1 MTTAQPQAGSAE
13 RAPVLFS
20 TLAAAGGYKLGL
32 ITLNQPQ
39 ALNGLSL
46 DMARAMS
53 AQLAAWESDPTI
65 AVVIMRGAGEKAF
78 CAGGDLQA
86 IYPSLPQTPYASGW
100 QNEYLRTFFQVEY
113 TLDYQI
119 HYYSKPV
126 LCWANGIV
134 MGGGAGL
141 MMGASHRV
149 ATETTRFAM
158 PEIVIGLFPDVAG
171 NWLLNRMPQGVGRFL
186 ALTGSIINA
195 SDTHYLGI
203 VNHRLAS
210 STWSVL
216 LQRLQAVRWH
226 ENRASNDALLDTCLN
241 DLKMPALP
249 PGPVQQHAQ
258 AMADWANASDWRVVY
273 RHIAALE
280 DADDPWLVQSAQRL
294 LHGCPSAIAL
304 AFQTLTRAKTM
315 SLAQVF
321 QMEYTVALNA
331 TARTDFRE
339 GIRALLIEKTGNPRW
354 SPPSIEQVDDNVIA
368 ALFKPAWPAS
378 QPHPLATMA

>member
-1 MTTAQPQAGSAE
+1 MKASRPQAGSGE
-13 RAPVLFS
+13 HAPVLFS
-20 TLAAAGGYKLGL
+20 TLPAAGGCQLGL
-32 ITLNQPQ
+32 VTLNQPH

-65 AVVIMRGAGEKAF
+65 AMVIMRGAGEKAF

-86 IYPSLPQTPYASGW
+86 IYPSLPQTPYATGW

-119 HYYSKPV
+119 HCYSKPV

-149 ATETTRFAM
+149 CTETTRFAM

-195 SDTHYLGI
+195 SDSHYLGI

-210 STWSVL
+210 STWPVL

-226 ENRASNDALLDTCLN
+226 DNRASNDALLDACLD

-258 AMADWANASDWRVVY
+258 AMADWANASNWRTVY
-273 RHIAALE
+273 RNIAALE
-280 DADDPWLVQSAQRL
+280 SADDPWLVQSAQRL
-294 LHGCPSAIAL
+294 RHGCPAAIAL

-331 TARTDFRE
+331 TARSDFRE

-354 SPPSIEQVDDNVIA
+354 SPPSIEQVDDDVIA
-368 ALFKPAWPAS
+368 TLFEPTWPAS

>member
-1 MTTAQPQAGSAE
+1 MTSTQPQLGAGEVAS
-13 RAPVLFS
+13 VLFS
-20 TLAAAGGYKLGL
+20 TLAAEGGYRLGL

-46 DMARAMS
+46 DMARAIS
-53 AQLAAWESDPTI
+53 AQLTAWEADPSI
-65 AVVIMRGAGEKAF
+65 AVVLMRGAGEKAF

-113 TLDYQI
+113 TLDHHI
-119 HYYSKPV
+119 HCYTKPV
-126 LCWANGIV
+126 LCWVNGIV

-171 NWLLNRMPQGVGRFL
+171 SWLFNRMPQGIGRFL

-203 VNHRLAS
+203 VNHHLAS
-210 STWSVL
+210 SAWPVL

-226 ENRASNDALLDTCLN
+226 QDRASNDALLDACLN
-241 DLKMPALP
+241 SLKTPALP
-249 PGPVQQHAQ
+249 PGPVQQYAH
-258 AMADWANASDWRVVY
+258 AMADWTNASDWRLVY
-273 RHIAALE
+273 RNLLALTE
-280 DADDPWLVQSAQRL
+280 ADDAWLTQAAQRL
-294 LHGCPSAIAL
+294 HKGCPAAIAL

-315 SLAQVF
+315 SLSQVF

-331 TARTDFRE
+331 TARSDFRE
-339 GIRALLIEKTGNPRW
+339 GIRALLIDKTGNPHW
-354 SPPSIEQVDDNVIA
+354 SPSNIDQVDDDQIA
-368 ALFKPAWPAS
+368 ALFEPAWPAS
-378 QPHPLATMA
+378 QPHPLAAIG